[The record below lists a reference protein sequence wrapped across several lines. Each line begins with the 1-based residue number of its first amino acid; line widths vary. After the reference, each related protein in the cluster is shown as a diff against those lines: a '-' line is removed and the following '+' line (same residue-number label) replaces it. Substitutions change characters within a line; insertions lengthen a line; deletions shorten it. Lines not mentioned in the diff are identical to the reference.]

1 MIRADSAS
9 PSAAAGASRPRSG
22 TAVGA
27 LFVATTGIW
36 VGLADTS
43 PGTASVYRCVLALP
57 FLALLATREGRDEGT
72 PPPRQ
77 LARPVAA
84 GVLFSGDMLLW
95 TQAIAEVGAGLTA
108 VLVNLQVVLVPA
120 LAWLVDREPVMRR
133 YLLAV
138 PVVLLGVLFT
148 SGVLEGGGAGAD
160 PLRGTVHA
168 ALAALCYSGFLFLL
182 RRGGHSGQTV
192 RSYVVVIAS
201 AAVAS
206 AALGTA
212 WQGVDLAPDWATLG
226 WLLLV
231 AVCGQVLGW
240 LLIAVHLP
248 HLPSHVG
255 ALLLLLTP
263 VGALA
268 LGAVVLNERPTP
280 LQLLGCALIL
290 GNVAAATTR
299 RVS

>member
-1 MIRADSAS
+1 MIRSGSAS
-9 PSAAAGASRPRSG
+9 PSAVSRVSLPWLG

-27 LFVATTGIW
+27 LFVATTGVW
-36 VGLADTS
+36 VSLADTS

-57 FLALLATREGRDEGT
+57 FLALLASWKGSGEGVLSR
-72 PPPRQ
+72 RQ
-77 LARPVAA
+77 LARAVVA
-84 GVLFSGDMLLW
+84 GMLFSGDMLLW

-120 LAWLVDREPVMRR
+120 LAWLVDREPVTRR

-138 PVVLLGVLFT
+138 PVVLLGVIFA

-160 PLRGTVHA
+160 PFWGTVHA

-182 RRGGHSGQTV
+182 RRGGHGGQTV

-206 AALGTA
+206 AAMGA
-212 WQGVDLAPDWATLG
+212 VWQGVDLAPGWGTLG

-240 LLIAVHLP
+240 LLVAMYLP
-248 HLPSHVG
+248 YLPSHVG

-263 VGALA
+263 VGALV
-268 LGAVVLNERPTP
+268 LGAVVLGERPTW
-280 LQLLGCALIL
+280 LQLLGSAFIL
-290 GNVAAATTR
+290 GNVVVVTTR
-299 RVS
+299 RAS